1 MGVDVDVV
9 PGSIKSDVGRFGLF
23 RVDSGVI
30 AFGRP
35 TDELVSGSILS
46 RKLDF
51 GNKRKSSS
59 RALFQDELRE
69 NVDES
74 PIPAKRIPTVS
85 LFLSKIKRSIA
96 F

>member
-46 RKLDF
+46 LIA
-51 GNKRKSSS
+51 GSSS
-59 RALFQDELRE
+59 EK
-69 NVDES
+69 
-74 PIPAKRIPTVS
+74 AK
-85 LFLSKIKRSIA
+85 
-96 F
+96 